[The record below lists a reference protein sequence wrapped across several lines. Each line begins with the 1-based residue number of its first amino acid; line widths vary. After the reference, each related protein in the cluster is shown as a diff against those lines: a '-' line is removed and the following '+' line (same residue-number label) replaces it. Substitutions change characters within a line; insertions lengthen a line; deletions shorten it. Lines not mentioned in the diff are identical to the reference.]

1 MQNVLTTFFKLI
13 RIKQWLKN
21 IFIFAPLVFSH
32 RLLNIDDFIKTTVI
46 FFAFSLVCVLVYIIN
61 DIHDKKQDIMHPR
74 KKLRPIASGAISTA
88 AALILGIISFVAG
101 ITLAFLTGKYMTIVA
116 LLIYT
121 VLNLLY
127 TFLLKQFIIL
137 DVFIIA
143 AGFCIRV
150 ITGAIA
156 IDVTTSQWIIA
167 TTFAVSLVLGFG
179 KRRHELLSLKHEAIE
194 HREILGEYTPQLL
207 NIMICISASITAVSY
222 MFYTMESGI
231 SELFYTFP
239 LVLYAL
245 FRYLYLV
252 YDKNK
257 GGKPEEDLIND
268 KGIIIAAVLWGLMII
283 GILYFSAGG
292 R

>member
-1 MQNVLTTFFKLI
+1 MTI
-13 RIKQWLKN
+13 
-21 IFIFAPLVFSH
+21 
-32 RLLNIDDFIKTTVI
+32 
-46 FFAFSLVCVLVYIIN
+46 
-61 DIHDKKQDIMHPR
+61 
-74 KKLRPIASGAISTA
+74 
-88 AALILGIISFVAG
+88 AALLV
-101 ITLAFLTGKYMTIVA
+101 
-116 LLIYT
+116 YT

-127 TFLLKQFIIL
+127 TFWLKQFIIL

-179 KRRHELLSLKHEAIE
+179 KRRHELLSLKHDATE

-222 MFYTMESGI
+222 MFYTMESGF
-231 SELFYTFP
+231 SKLLYTFP

-268 KGIIIAAVLWGLMII
+268 KGIIITAVIWCLMVI
-283 GILYFSAGG
+283 GILYSSAGSH
-292 R
+292 